1 MDRFRVTA
9 YLKTPIIFGGGY
21 ATLDGLLGA
30 LLFDKLEDVDA
41 AHAAI
46 PLENTGGLFHA
57 SSAIYEPIEIGRTTF
72 VASLRAQHDLDADL
86 LRKNK
91 TGTATHRAIST
102 KRERD
107 FGNVFNTYRRVFAPT
122 IDGYAEGDATAVQN
136 LLDGVCF
143 IGKRRASGYGEVERW
158 AVEPDELDGIIG
170 HLDEPLRPVPV
181 EMFLG
186 DRTSIKADAAWR
198 PAYWNPAHRAICF
211 VPWGAQ

>member
-1 MDRFRVTA
+1 MRRFRVTA
-9 YLKTPIIFGGGY
+9 HMNSPIIFGGGY

-30 LLFDKLEDVDA
+30 LLFDQLDDVDA

-46 PLENTGGLFHA
+46 PLANTDGLFHA
-57 SSAIYEPIEIGRTTF
+57 SAAFYEPVEVGKTTF

-107 FGNVFNTYRRVFAPT
+107 FGNVFNTYRRVTTPK
-122 IDGYAEGDATAVQN
+122 IDWYAEGDQAAVLR
-136 LLDGVCF
+136 LLQDARF
-143 IGKRRASGYGEVERW
+143 IGKRRASGFGEVERW
-158 AVEPDELDGIIG
+158 TIEEDELDGITG

-181 EMFLG
+181 ELFKG
-186 DRTSIKADAAWR
+186 DQSAIKADAAWR

-211 VPWGAQ
+211 VPGDGQ